1 MTQIEARL
9 AHDDVVRG
17 QVLNLLRKGYSVKA
31 RLEGWFDPPEEI
43 NGFIPDIVARRGTA
57 TLIVEVKLGNDDW
70 PKLFAFKRFVAQHH
84 RTLLILAEAL
94 QRDEPEA
101 ELTSLRRFVERSR
114 RTKLQV
120 LDSTVS

>member
-1 MTQIEARL
+1 VTQIEARL